1 MALWILWI
9 PGTINLV
16 ISLLVGI
23 LNLFIGIGKWFYKIL
38 TKNYKYEFL
47 YIAIISGV
55 AIFFEILAINGFQK
69 QQLYTWLGNSPSIC
83 MILLDISIGL
93 FIFGLIGYIF
103 MKIGLPTTPYLIG
116 FILGGDLE
124 QYFVDS
130 LKGSGG
136 NLGVFF
142 SRPIGWVIW
151 GLIAISLAYAA
162 YDSRKEKK
170 RMAKA

>member
-1 MALWILWI
+1 MIIFNKLKSKNPFLKII
-9 PGTINLV
+9 YSIINLV

-83 MILLDISIGL
+83 MFLLDISIGL
-93 FIFGLIGYIF
+93 FIFGLIGYI
-103 MKIGLPTTPYLIG
+103 L
-116 FILGGDLE
+116 
-124 QYFVDS
+124 
-130 LKGSGG
+130 
-136 NLGVFF
+136 
-142 SRPIGWVIW
+142 VIF
-151 GLIAISLAYAA
+151 
-162 YDSRKEKK
+162 KNFEVTK
-170 RMAKA
+170 